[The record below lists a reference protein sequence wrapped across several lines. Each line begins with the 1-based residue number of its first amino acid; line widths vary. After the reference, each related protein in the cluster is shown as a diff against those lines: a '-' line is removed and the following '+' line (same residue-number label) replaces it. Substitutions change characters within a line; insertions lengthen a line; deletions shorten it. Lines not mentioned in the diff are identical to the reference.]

1 MGYRFL
7 QSRTILTSLTRFS
20 LRRNNHR
27 TPLPSVVGN
36 PRRFVTYT
44 GFPNRYSLPWFVQGD
59 FVDKHGTSSIPPVV
73 RMMEEAEQQPLF
85 DTSASYNGRVPDAQR
100 KPAGHLKQDKDALYF
115 KMDMPG
121 VGKEDA
127 RVYLEGST
135 LIVKGVRKLDTEFE
149 DEDEDEDDETILKST
164 LLGLV

>member
-44 GFPNRYSLPWFVQGD
+44 GFPNRYSLPWFVQ
-59 FVDKHGTSSIPPVV
+59 VDKHGTSSIPPVV